1 MDPAELFHCPTEK
14 NEATSKLKMPAFLAS
29 ETKGCDYIVL
39 WLDCDKEGEN
49 ICFEVLDCVRDSM
62 KRMDKKSIFR
72 AKFSSITDKD
82 IIAAMNC
89 LGEPDENQSKSVDA
103 RQELD
108 LRIGCAFT
116 RFQTRFFQGKYGDL
130 DSSVISYGPCQTPTL
145 GFCVDRHD
153 QITNHKPEAYWVLQV
168 TVEASLEKRVNLEWD
183 RVRCFDREVA
193 VMFLNSVKGNQEAT
207 VTSVTTKRKEK
218 ERPIALNTVEL
229 MRIAS
234 SGLGMGPQ
242 HAMTIA
248 ERLYTSGYI
257 SYPRTETTQYAEQF
271 DLKEVVRQQQHTN
284 DWGDACKSLL
294 SQGLAKP
301 RKGHDAGDHPPITP
315 CRAVSRNELD
325 GDSWRLYDY
334 IVRHFLATVSPN
346 CKYDQTVATVQCG
359 TETFSFTGKKLVDA
373 GYTEVFHWQA
383 IPTEESVPA
392 VVKGE
397 KLKVKEVKLAEKATI
412 PPGYLTESDL
422 ISLMEKHGVGTD
434 ASIPV
439 HINNICTR
447 NYVTVEAGRKL
458 VPTSLGIVLV
468 HGYLKIDPDLVK
480 PTMRR

>member
-1 MDPAELFHCPTEK
+1 
-14 NEATSKLKMPAFLAS
+14 
-29 ETKGCDYIVL
+29 
-39 WLDCDKEGEN
+39 
-49 ICFEVLDCVRDSM
+49 
-62 KRMDKKSIFR
+62 
-72 AKFSSITDKD
+72 
-82 IIAAMNC
+82 
-89 LGEPDENQSKSVDA
+89 
-103 RQELD
+103 
-108 LRIGCAFT
+108 
-116 RFQTRFFQGKYGDL
+116 
-130 DSSVISYGPCQTPTL
+130 
-145 GFCVDRHD
+145 
-153 QITNHKPEAYWVLQV
+153 
-168 TVEASLEKRVNLEWD
+168 
-183 RVRCFDREVA
+183 
-193 VMFLNSVKGNQEAT
+193 
-207 VTSVTTKRKEK
+207 
-218 ERPIALNTVEL
+218 

-257 SYPRTETTQYAEQF
+257 SYPRTETTQYADQF
-271 DLKEVVRQQQHTN
+271 DLKEVVKQQQHTN
-284 DWGDACKSLL
+284 DWGDACKNLL

-346 CKYDQTVATVQCG
+346 CKYDQTVANVQCG

-397 KLKVKEVKLAEKATI
+397 KLKVKEVKLAEKATS

-447 NYVTVEAGRKL
+447 NYVTVESGRKL